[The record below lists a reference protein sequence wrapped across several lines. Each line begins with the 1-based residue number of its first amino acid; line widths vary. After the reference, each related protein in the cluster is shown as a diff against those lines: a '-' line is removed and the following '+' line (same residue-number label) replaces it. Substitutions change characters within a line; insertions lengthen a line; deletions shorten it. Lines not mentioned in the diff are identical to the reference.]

1 MGHLLDELRNTRD
14 LAASVKATTIMK
26 LLDMAILEAARE
38 LRTVRSVK
46 RQTRKAA

>member
-1 MGHLLDELRNTRD
+1 MGHLLDVLTETRD
-14 LAASVKATTIMK
+14 LAAARKNDVIVR

-38 LRTVRSVK
+38 LRTVRDVK